1 MRISQKMIL
10 IFSVMMIAAVA
21 IFSNYSIRT
30 NLEGSSAF
38 NASRFYNMGSAMS
51 QAVERQVALMDLT
64 LEELM
69 DNSSFM
75 AALNQ
80 LVRDDSADSKMAN
93 AARNMLQQQL
103 YRSPMVDIFYRVTF
117 YDREGNIVTSR
128 FQKDDSLESGSNEA
142 REVINALPWL
152 DQVDAAPNQ
161 RRILP
166 LHRDFLSTHRD
177 TQVYGVVRA
186 VFFHERQLG
195 YIEISSE
202 MRELAEIL
210 DRVDDE
216 TIVTQAVFDDG
227 TVLYNRATD
236 GHIYPLDMEQNVIV
250 DYLDEAAGIHHSVM
264 RIRNEWLGLNLFLSQ
279 DDSVIAARNGSIRW
293 GSIRAGL
300 YIAVPTL
307 LLVIFVSLRLT
318 RSIRQLTRKVRQV
331 PVDHVLDSE
340 TVAALNQTVT
350 SAQDGELRELE
361 QVFNNTMLRLHES
374 TMNELTLREGTLQAQ
389 LSALQTQIN
398 PHFIYNTLN
407 IISAKSMESGNLDVI
422 EICDQFAQLLRYS
435 TDTRSKTATMAEEIE
450 NVRNYLLLAKA
461 RYEDNLEFTIN
472 IPENLSSISVP
483 KLTLQPLVENAMTHG
498 FDGRNVKRCL
508 YIDGQVEKGK
518 LILEIRDNG
527 IGFSPEMLE
536 KLQGQLRQI
545 EAGQLTVEEVGGH
558 IGLANTCLRLYYYSH
573 GAMHVSI
580 RNEGGAVVRLTMP
593 C

>member
-177 TQVYGVVRA
+177 TQVYGAVRA